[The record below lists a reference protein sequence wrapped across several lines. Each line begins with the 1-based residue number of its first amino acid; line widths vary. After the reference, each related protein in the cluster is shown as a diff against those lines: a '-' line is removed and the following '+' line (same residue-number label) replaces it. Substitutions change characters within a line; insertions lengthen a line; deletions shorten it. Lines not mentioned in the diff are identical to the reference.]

1 MIRQRTPNIRIPAA
15 PVLFFAVLTV
25 LIAFAA
31 SAQQAGTCQPFTKSS
46 AASVSADQPKIL
58 DSYGKLPLSFEA
70 NEGQADAR
78 VKFLSRTSSAALFL
92 TWDEAVL
99 TLRRSKPDTNKE
111 KISGAAHAL
120 PPGVPASEAGGALR
134 MKLRN
139 ANPAVK
145 VTGVDE
151 LAGKSNYFV
160 GNDPTKWRTNVP
172 TYRSVKYE
180 GIYSGI
186 DLVYYGNQR
195 QLEYDFIVAPAAD
208 PRRIAFDVRGARRIR
223 SDEHGDLVLSM
234 GEGEIRWHKPAV
246 YQEKDGARQEIAAH
260 YAITDKNRVGFVVSQ
275 YDTSRTLY
283 IDPLI
288 YSTYLGGSAYD
299 VGNAIAVDGAGSAY
313 VTGSA
318 SPNFPITPGAFQP
331 DGSYGTVFLTKFNPS
346 GSALVYS
353 TYLGGGSDSLDAPD
367 AGTGI
372 AVDTAGNAYVTGT
385 AYSRNFPTTPDA
397 FQTVFNG
404 TGAFPTS
411 AFVTEINPAGSAL
424 VYSTYLGGSGSSSS
438 AGIALD
444 SAGHAYVTGAAGAGF
459 PTTPGAFQTTLNNGL
474 GAYPTSAFVT
484 EINPAGSALVYSTY
498 LGGSGGSSGAGI
510 ALDSAGHAYV
520 TGGAGAGFPT
530 TPGAFQTTFGGG
542 SNAYVTKLNTA
553 GSALLYSTYLGGT
566 NFFAG
571 EAGFGIA
578 VDSAGNAYVTGLAIS
593 TDFPVTPGAF
603 QTTCGGCGPGYGD
616 AFVAK
621 VSSSGSALV
630 YSTYLGGNSSD
641 AGASIAVDSAGNAYV
656 TGSTAS
662 TNFPTMDP
670 LQPTNEG
677 GFGDREAFVAKL
689 NPGGSALVYSTYLG
703 GTGGADL
710 TQGDSGSGIAID
722 SSGRAYVTGSTDSAN
737 FPTMHPWQPLFLGA
751 NTVFVAKIDAEPSN
765 VTLFP
770 LHLNFDGQ
778 PVGFVGSPQASTLMN
793 AGSDAFAITSI
804 RVIGT
809 NSRDFVQT
817 NNCGTSVPPGT
828 SCSITVTFTPE
839 ASGYRSASV
848 SVASLDS
855 PQSLSLTGFGKFPT
869 SATISSSLNPSL
881 HGQAVT
887 FTATVN
893 SPGGA
898 LPAGS
903 EGIVFFQ
910 NSNFLGDANLYSP
923 TAALTTPL
931 LSAGLHTITAVYAG
945 DAKFDGSTS
954 PGLPQAVDT
963 QSQSATTTALAS
975 SLNPSTEGQK
985 VTWTATVTTS
995 GSTTPAGKVNFNW
1008 GSYFHGTTTLN
1019 ASGVATLT
1027 RSDLSADSYPLFAV
1041 YVGDANNGPSVSNTL
1056 TQVVTE
1062 TTSAATLTSS
1072 PNPSSFGQAVTFTA
1086 TINSP
1091 TVTPTGPVTFSI
1103 GKTVLGTAQLS
1114 KGKASF
1120 TTSTLP
1126 AGSVIVTA
1134 TYYGDSNIA
1143 GSSASVTQSVQQ

>member
-195 QLEYDFIVAPAAD
+195 QLEYDFIVAPGAD

-424 VYSTYLGGSGSSSS
+424 VYSTYLGGSG
-438 AGIALD
+438 
-444 SAGHAYVTGAAGAGF
+444 
-459 PTTPGAFQTTLNNGL
+459 
-474 GAYPTSAFVT
+474 
-484 EINPAGSALVYSTY
+484 
-498 LGGSGGSSGAGI
+498 GSSGAGI
-510 ALDSAGHAYV
+510 ALDSAGHAHV

-869 SATISSSLNPSL
+869 STTISSSLNPSL

-954 PGLPQAVDT
+954 PGLPQAVDI

-1027 RSDLSADSYPLFAV
+1027 RSNLSADSYPLFAV

-1114 KGKASF
+1114 KGKTSF